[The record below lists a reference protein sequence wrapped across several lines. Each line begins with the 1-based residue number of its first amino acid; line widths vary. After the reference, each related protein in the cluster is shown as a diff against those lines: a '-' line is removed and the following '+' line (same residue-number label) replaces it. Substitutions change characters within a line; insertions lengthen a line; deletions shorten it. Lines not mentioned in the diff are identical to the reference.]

1 MEELEPAI
9 IISKK
14 KARKTYLSLDKWIG
28 KMKLAFGNARL
39 VSIFPH
45 LETVGYDD
53 ARITALN
60 NKLTNLIELNQGK
73 VKANAD
79 KKAATETHIA
89 FAMELNKEYI
99 KHRALLKILL
109 GNDTL
114 ANTALRIKGAKKKD
128 YGNWFQD
135 VSNFYAQLAQTPA
148 LAASATLV
156 GITETVVLEQK
167 QKMSNL
173 QTLKENQRKASANAQ
188 LATKLRNN
196 AFDELQPLYSDYI
209 KYAKVLLPNNQV
221 LEAIGIRVK

>member
-1 MEELEPAI
+1 MENIEPTI
-9 IISKK
+9 NTIKK

-53 ARITALN
+53 ARITVLN

-79 KKAATETHIA
+79 KKAATETH
-89 FAMELNKEYI
+89 FTYLKELNKEYI
-99 KHRALLKILL
+99 KHRSLLKILL
-109 GNDTL
+109 GDDKL
-114 ANTALRIKGAKKKD
+114 ANTLLKMKGVRKMD

-148 LAASATLV
+148 LVASATLV

-173 QTLKENQRKASANAQ
+173 QALKENQRKANANAQ